1 MYVTPETGQSFFYN
15 DRTKEF
21 QWDDPNAPTPTAG
34 GGASSRGG
42 GTRTVLSRKASAAL
56 NAVSEEPTTVETAS
70 ASTTSAD
77 PATQQPQLT
86 PAATSSST
94 NESDWSLYEDP
105 ASGHVFWYNT
115 VTQVSQWE
123 CPFALPTP
131 SEAEHG
137 EEGHEEG
144 AYDEAAHKVHN
155 DDDLGI

>member
-1 MYVTPETGQSFFYN
+1 MRLKRVGDWIMYVTPETGQSFFYN

-56 NAVSEEPTTVETAS
+56 NAVSEEPTAAETAS

-77 PATQQPQLT
+77 PAVP
-86 PAATSSST
+86 TSSSTT

-131 SEAEHG
+131 SEHD
-137 EEGHEEG
+137 EG
-144 AYDEAAHKVHN
+144 AYDDAAHKVHN